1 MSTISGERHGFDE
14 MVKQPADVDLREL
27 PKRPF
32 GVYVLVIILLLGV
45 FAAVLEIARVQ
56 SSLFGFWATA
66 EELLRDHSGMVSL
79 ASRLIH
85 DPTLLIIAN
94 SLIIIVWVLIIIGMW
109 MMHRWAW
116 LLLMIITGVMLTYA
130 LFRFFD
136 GEPEYLSMLT
146 NVAVAFYLNDRNV
159 QRAYARRKPEATA

>member
-1 MSTISGERHGFDE
+1 

-32 GVYVLVIILLLGV
+32 GVYVLVVILLLGV
-45 FAAVLEIARVQ
+45 FAAALEIVRVQ

-79 ASRLIH
+79 ASRVIQ
-85 DPTLLIIAN
+85 DPTLLTVAN
-94 SLIIIVWVLIIIGMW
+94 SLIIIVWIMIIIGMW
-109 MMHRWAW
+109 MMQRWAW
-116 LLLMIITGVMLTYA
+116 MLLMIFTGVMLTYA

-146 NVAVAFYLNDRNV
+146 NGAVAFYLTDRIV
-159 QRAYARRKPEATA
+159 QRAYARRKPEEAA

>member
-1 MSTISGERHGFDE
+1 
-14 MVKQPADVDLREL
+14 MVKHPADVDLREL

-32 GVYVLVIILLLGV
+32 GVYVLVVILLLGV
-45 FAAVLEIARVQ
+45 FAAALEIVRVQ

-79 ASRLIH
+79 ASRVIQ
-85 DPTLLIIAN
+85 DPTLLTVAN
-94 SLIIIVWVLIIIGMW
+94 SLIIIVWIMIIIGMW
-109 MMHRWAW
+109 MMQRWAW
-116 LLLMIITGVMLTYA
+116 MLLMIFTGVMLTYA

-136 GEPEYLSMLT
+136 GEPEYFSMLT